1 MCFRPVI
8 AILRYCGYKGKEI
21 TGFLQNVSMAIS
33 DISPPPPFFNLHS
46 ILQSSYLALEID
58 DHSTSCSMAF
68 KNHFNCTFILVEKIK
83 L

>member
-33 DISPPPPFFNLHS
+33 DISPPRLFLTC
-46 ILQSSYLALEID
+46 I
-58 DHSTSCSMAF
+58 AF
-68 KNHFNCTFILVEKIK
+68 YKVLT
-83 L
+83 